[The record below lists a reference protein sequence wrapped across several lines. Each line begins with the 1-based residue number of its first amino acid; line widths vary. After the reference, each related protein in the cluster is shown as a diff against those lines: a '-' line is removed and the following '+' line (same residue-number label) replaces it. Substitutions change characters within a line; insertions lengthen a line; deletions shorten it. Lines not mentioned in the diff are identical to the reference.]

1 MADSV
6 EQGRDSESHCCGSAV
21 VGKLI
26 DWVRGKGRILIV
38 THDNPDPDALA
49 AAVALRHLLLVGCG
63 EEAIV
68 AFGGVIGRSENRL
81 MVDALE
87 LDLVPLAEL
96 DLDSFGTVCM
106 VDTQPGTGNN
116 SYPVDRPIHLLID
129 HHPLR
134 RDYSDIHWVDV
145 RPEYGASATILYEYL
160 RTQEVYIGTRLA
172 TCLFYAI
179 KSETQDLGREWSK
192 ADREAYLHLLPLANN
207 QILYLLSHPPVS
219 SRYFS
224 TFHRAIDNATVYGR
238 VLVFNLYQI
247 ENPDLVAELADFLL
261 RQEQVEFV
269 LGLGWF
275 KGDEII
281 SVRTTD
287 HDARLGSV
295 IQEMLDGMGT
305 AGGHGMMAGGQI
317 RNVDEEKTAQKELER
332 LLTRRYIKALGLQSE
347 PGVALLGTEE

>member
-1 MADSV
+1 MDENTEVINQVSP
-6 EQGRDSESHCCGSAV
+6 HCCGSAV
-21 VGKLI
+21 VDKLI

-49 AAVALRHLLLVGCG
+49 AAVALRHLLLMGTG
-63 EEAIV
+63 EKAVV

-87 LDLVPLAEL
+87 LDLVPIA
-96 DLDSFGTVCM
+96 DLDFDDFSIVCM

-116 SYPVDRPIHLLID
+116 SYPADRPLHLLID
-129 HHPLR
+129 HHPPR
-134 RDYSDIHWVDV
+134 REYSDIHWADV
-145 RPEYGASATILYEYL
+145 RPGYGASATILYEYL
-160 RTQEVYIGTRLA
+160 RAQNLSIATRLA

-192 ADREAYLHLLPLANN
+192 ADRDAYLHLLPLANN
-207 QILYLLSHPPVS
+207 AILYRLSNPPVS
-219 SRYFS
+219 NDYYS
-224 TFHRAIDNATVYGR
+224 TFHRAIDNAKVYGK
-238 VLVFNLYQI
+238 VLVFNLYRI

-261 RQEQVEFV
+261 RQEQVVFV
-269 LGLGWF
+269 MGLGWY

-287 HDARLGSV
+287 HAAKLGTV
-295 IQEMLDGMGT
+295 IQEMIVGMGT

-317 RNVDEEKTAQKELER
+317 RGASEDTAAQKELES
-332 LLTRRYIKALGLQSE
+332 LLTERYINILGLQPE
-347 PGVALLGTEE
+347 PGVPLLEPKD

>member
-1 MADSV
+1 MADNV
-6 EQGRDSESHCCGSAV
+6 LDTDEMPQHCCGSALV
-21 VGKLI
+21 EPLI

-49 AAVALRHLLLVGCG
+49 AAIALRHLLLMGTG
-63 EEAIV
+63 ETAVV

-87 LDLVPLAEL
+87 LELVPIAEL
-96 DLDSFGTVCM
+96 NFDDFGVVCM

-116 SYPVDRPIHLLID
+116 SYPVDRPLHLLID
-129 HHPLR
+129 HHPPR
-134 RDYSDIHWVDV
+134 RDYSDIYWADI
-145 RPEYGASATILYEYL
+145 RPNYGASATILYEYL
-160 RTQEVYIGTRLA
+160 RAREVYIGTRLA

-192 ADREAYLHLLPLANN
+192 ADRDAYLHLLPLANN
-207 QILYLLSHPPVS
+207 AILYRLSHPPVPND
-219 SRYFS
+219 YYS
-224 TFHRAIDNATVYGR
+224 TFHRAIDSATLYGK

-261 RQEQVEFV
+261 RQQKVVFV
-269 LGLGWF
+269 MGLGWYH
-275 KGDEII
+275 GDELI

-287 HDARLGSV
+287 PGASLGTV
-295 IQEMLDGMGT
+295 IQKMLDGMGT

-317 RNVDEEKTAQKELER
+317 RGVAEDKATQKELEH
-332 LLTRRYIKALGLQSE
+332 LLTRRFIKILGLQTE
-347 PGVALLGTEE
+347 PGVALLEPEG